1 MWLAASQETLHRLID
16 ERERSADQT
25 AARDFDADPLDDA
38 VDLPFASTRR
48 SGGAIAAPRGAGCR
62 RDGRQGNSTPQRR
75 LDRSESPPESA
86 SDPVGFLGKLAR
98 ELARDPVGPEISAQ
112 TSSSLARKP

>member
-38 VDLPFASTRR
+38 VDLPLASTRR
-48 SGGAIAAPRGAGCR
+48 SGGAIAAPRG
-62 RDGRQGNSTPQRR
+62 GRLSTRW
-75 LDRSESPPESA
+75 SA
-86 SDPVGFLGKLAR
+86 RQFHSATTPRPLR
-98 ELARDPVGPEISAQ
+98 ISARIGVRSGWIPREIGQ
-112 TSSSLARKP
+112 RSGWA